1 MYTNKKSE
9 VGSARIVVIIADNRC
24 KTPVSAQAGTEV
36 AHAWVQHW
44 QGWTECEA
52 GEVCHLKGRDVPAV
66 SELCY
71 LEERHYLKL
80 VRCGA

>member
-9 VGSARIVVIIADNRC
+9 VGSARIVLIIADNRC
-24 KTPVSAQAGTEV
+24 KTPVSAGAETEV
-36 AHAWVQHW
+36 AHAGVQHW
-44 QGWTECEA
+44 QGWTVA
-52 GEVCHLKGRDVPAV
+52 GEVCHLKGWHLPAV

-71 LEERHYLKL
+71 LEERYYLKL